1 LFTRFEDLEAY
12 LHTHTHTLSLS
23 KYVKKICV
31 LCGRGGERR
40 GGEGSGDDLGKEKH
54 NGGVCFQILDKI
66 LYGYLKL
73 NPLA

>member
-1 LFTRFEDLEAY
+1 
-12 LHTHTHTLSLS
+12 
-23 KYVKKICV
+23 VKKICV

-40 GGEGSGDDLGKEKH
+40 GGEGRGDDLGKEKH

>member
-1 LFTRFEDLEAY
+1 VYF
-12 LHTHTHTLSLS
+12 
-23 KYVKKICV
+23 VGGV
-31 LCGRGGERR
+31 GRGGEKGR
-40 GGEGSGDDLGKEKH
+40 GDDLGKEKH